1 MTSDDEI
8 LPEYIYVKKYFT
20 NKLSSKE
27 LKATFTTAQK
37 NSKLCRLW
45 SPLIIYMYL
54 TLLQSSVFVTHYSII
69 PSVHTARFHRLLLP

>member
-27 LKATFTTAQK
+27 LKNWWQHLQQQK
-37 NSKLCRLW
+37 K
-45 SPLIIYMYL
+45 
-54 TLLQSSVFVTHYSII
+54 Q
-69 PSVHTARFHRLLLP
+69 

>member
-27 LKATFTTAQK
+27 LKATFTTAEK
-37 NSKLCRLW
+37 TVNCVDYGVPW
-45 SPLIIYMYL
+45 
-54 TLLQSSVFVTHYSII
+54 
-69 PSVHTARFHRLLLP
+69 